1 MMIVRVAELMEITVG
16 VAEHERV
23 LNRVVV
29 PGDNTSILA
38 LDGLKNV
45 VCIGNIE
52 VLMAAVLV
60 EFAEAL
66 IILRQEDLLSAQLA
80 QLHALL
86 DQSALPVE
94 LGLVV
99 LHPVLDRTVFG
110 FCVGWHL
117 TYECI
122 FFKLNL

>member
-1 MMIVRVAELMEITVG
+1 M
-16 VAEHERV
+16 
-23 LNRVVV
+23 
-29 PGDNTSILA
+29 
-38 LDGLKNV
+38 
-45 VCIGNIE
+45 
-52 VLMAAVLV
+52 

-99 LHPVLDRTVFG
+99 LHPVLDRTVFR

-122 FFKLNL
+122 FLS